1 MKRMKMKVAV
11 ALTVLMSLFMRMTV
25 MASTV
30 DVADVMAS
38 GMNSVVSEI
47 LSILAVILPIGL
59 GLVGTFI
66 AIRAG
71 INLIRRLTR
80 G

>member
-1 MKRMKMKVAV
+1 MKRIKAKVAV
-11 ALTVLMSLFMRMTV
+11 LTVLLMSLFMGMTV
-25 MASTV
+25 SATGVNITDAMSTGMTEV
-30 DVADVMAS
+30 VAQIM
-38 GMNSVVSEI
+38 G
-47 LSILAVILPIGL
+47 ILAVILPIGL

>member
-1 MKRMKMKVAV
+1 
-11 ALTVLMSLFMRMTV
+11 MSLFMSITV
-25 MASTV
+25 NASTPPTV
-30 DVADVMAS
+30 NITDAMS
-38 GMNSVVSEI
+38 TGMTEVVSQI
-47 LSILAVILPIGL
+47 MGILAVILPIGL